1 MMTYVFA
8 LTWGLLAKSA
18 IATAAAAETQ
28 RRYQNPS
35 CCRFSKVFHD
45 ADWQDEVTRRLFKQ
59 RAIKAERRF
68 FAEPGVAYDQETGM
82 TFDGISLDPATGE
95 LNRGPPPAGPF
106 GFSAASKEALHL
118 SLLALAL
125 NPSFVGK
132 DLAPLVYGEDEAM
145 EILEKKVKTMEDFDK
160 AEPGYGGFLPW
171 FCSRGAI
178 ERGRVRQCR
187 SLQDEASTLAPTN
200 DFFNKVPGL
209 DNGQLAWGTYAVAR
223 TLRRRAVEDPKFNA
237 LAKRWEARLERMRT
251 TAVPLFYAGRGTGA
265 VRAVSKIVN
274 TSRDAFNA
282 SDNAETMMVYPAFLD
297 DAYEG
302 ELMVLFMDLLADWS
316 AYPNSGLEERNKMW
330 ERKQIKLVARNYT
343 TANGSDI
350 TVQEGFWFSSHEQ
363 WKLMVLPYL
372 EIPLVNQVFTNSEYV
387 RVLDAINRGIPGLFA
402 SSHAPPN
409 VRCGRLGGYCN
420 AVGVQEVAS
429 QVVYWD
435 QSVTPYGAYPV
446 MLVDQAA
453 GLAWYNIMLSLP
465 KMQTETGSVEAS
477 DVHGTAVAAVLTWDT
492 KVTSVLAML
501 GGTGPLISSFLA
513 ADGHREQFQE
523 RVGKMYSEVFSGR
536 LSSPQNIRAGNGAA
550 LPWPPGNLLPGH
562 WESVDSAF
570 PTCLC
575 NTSTAAST
583 PRLRGNI

>member
-1 MMTYVFA
+1 MEQVI
-8 LTWGLLAKSA
+8 S
-18 IATAAAAETQ
+18 
-28 RRYQNPS
+28 PP
-35 CCRFSKVFHD
+35 
-45 ADWQDEVTRRLFKQ
+45 DEVTRRLFKQ

-68 FAEPGVAYDQETGM
+68 FAEPGETGM

-106 GFSAASKEALHL
+106 GFSAASKDDFPSEAGFQSGGLVWEFQKTGEALHL

-125 NPSFVGK
+125 NPSLVGK
-132 DLAPLVYGEDEAM
+132 DLASLVYDEEEAM
-145 EILEKKVKTMEDFDK
+145 EILEKKVKSMEDFDK
-160 AEPGYGGFLPW
+160 TEPGYGGFLPW
-171 FCSRGAI
+171 FCARGAI

-223 TLRRRAVEDPKFNA
+223 TLRQRATEDPKFNA

-265 VRAVSKIVN
+265 VRAVSKIAN

-282 SDNAETMMVYPAFLD
+282 SDNAETAPWFHQ
-297 DAYEG
+297 
-302 ELMVLFMDLLADWS
+302 DWS
-316 AYPNSGLEERNKMW
+316 AYPNNGLEERNKMW

-343 TANGSDI
+343 TANGSAI

-409 VRCGRLGGYCN
+409 VHCGRLGGYCN

-465 KMQTETGSVEAS
+465 KMQT
-477 DVHGTAVAAVLTWDT
+477 D
-492 KVTSVLAML
+492 
-501 GGTGPLISSFLA
+501 
-513 ADGHREQFQE
+513 
-523 RVGKMYSEVFSGR
+523 
-536 LSSPQNIRAGNGAA
+536 SPKH
-550 LPWPPGNLLPGH
+550 PKP
-562 WESVDSAF
+562 
-570 PTCLC
+570 
-575 NTSTAAST
+575 
-583 PRLRGNI
+583 